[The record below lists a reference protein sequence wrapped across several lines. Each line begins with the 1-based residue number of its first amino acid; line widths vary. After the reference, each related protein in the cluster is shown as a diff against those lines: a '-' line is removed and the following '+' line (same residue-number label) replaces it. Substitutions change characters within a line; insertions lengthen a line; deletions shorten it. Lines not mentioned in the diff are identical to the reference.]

1 MDFLGAWSRTETSML
16 LKSLNFCNLLCT
28 RGQWIYVFLLLS
40 TMRLHYLDVLVTVI
54 LQLQV
59 PQVTEE
65 VANAVLDLYPTLL
78 SLARAYSL
86 IVGGFWLFSV
96 MGSFACNF
104 KYEKD
109 FWILGRPLVLLLIIK
124 MNDGCVA

>member
-1 MDFLGAWSRTETSML
+1 
-16 LKSLNFCNLLCT
+16 
-28 RGQWIYVFLLLS
+28 
-40 TMRLHYLDVLVTVI
+40 MRLHYLDVLVTVM

-86 IVGGFWLFSV
+86 IVGGF
-96 MGSFACNF
+96 
-104 KYEKD
+104 
-109 FWILGRPLVLLLIIK
+109 
-124 MNDGCVA
+124 

>member
-1 MDFLGAWSRTETSML
+1 ML

-28 RGQWIYVFLLLS
+28 RGQWIYVFLFLS
-40 TMRLHYLDVLVTVI
+40 TMRLHYLDVLVTVM

-86 IVGGFWLFSV
+86 IVGGF
-96 MGSFACNF
+96 
-104 KYEKD
+104 
-109 FWILGRPLVLLLIIK
+109 
-124 MNDGCVA
+124 